1 MTEENIAAL
10 SEVAL
15 ASLALP
21 NIINPVLD
29 KMEKNDS
36 VSLSKSNLRNVLAKV
51 RSKLYPKNS

>member
-21 NIINPVLD
+21 NLINPALD

-51 RSKLYPKNS
+51 RIT